1 MKKYYVHNI
10 LITNLKWQIVT
21 NGQKCVFNCR
31 FKLELITISTYN
43 LLWKYCEFSIYVMV
57 LKTKLDWTELV
68 GLIDST
74 KSWALV
80 QLKKK
85 IPKLVKNLIKPK
97 TGGKTDFCFGSV
109 F

>member
-1 MKKYYVHNI
+1 
-10 LITNLKWQIVT
+10 
-21 NGQKCVFNCR
+21 
-31 FKLELITISTYN
+31 
-43 LLWKYCEFSIYVMV
+43 MV

-68 GLIDST
+68 GLTDST